1 MSLYTILT
9 VKYSAMSSHLEPAN
23 HSSNLGAK
31 IQIPVQVVTVTHY
44 LKSQI
49 FVKKSILT
57 KPQHFHGFFTKFF
70 FDNFSREIEVVN
82 S

>member
-31 IQIPVQVVTVTHY
+31 IQIPVQVVTVNVQNSFEKIFTFLA
-44 LKSQI
+44 LK
-49 FVKKSILT
+49 
-57 KPQHFHGFFTKFF
+57 
-70 FDNFSREIEVVN
+70 
-82 S
+82 